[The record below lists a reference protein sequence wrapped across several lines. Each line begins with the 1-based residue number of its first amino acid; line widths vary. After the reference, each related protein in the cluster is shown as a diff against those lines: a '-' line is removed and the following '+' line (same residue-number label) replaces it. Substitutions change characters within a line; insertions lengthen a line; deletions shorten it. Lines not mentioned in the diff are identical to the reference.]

1 MKNKPFL
8 RIIILFFIIYSCHTD
23 KTKLYSSDYRI
34 FKDTPA
40 WKLAKYVRSNDT
52 EGIREEIQNNPNIIN
67 YQEPMYGM
75 SLLHLSIYNDDYQ
88 SFLQLLNLK
97 ANTEVYEEMHGETP
111 LMIAIGLKEDKY
123 FKYIEKLIEHGANVN
138 NVGKNIED
146 IQEVT
151 EKTALMHAAGQ
162 GNKKAVK
169 YLLEHKADINFVGPK
184 HDTALGYAMLGEH
197 YDIAYFLL
205 QNGADCKLILYNRYD
220 EYGNEVPVYL
230 KDLLSTDENF
240 KNSKFYFPIKQ
251 KAKELHCR

>member
-1 MKNKPFL
+1 MYNATYRGFLIKKNMKNKPYF

-97 ANTEVYEEMHGETP
+97 ADTEVYEEMHGETP

-123 FKYIEKLIEHGANVN
+123 FKYIEKLIEYGANVN
-138 NVGKNIED
+138 R
-146 IQEVT
+146 
-151 EKTALMHAAGQ
+151 
-162 GNKKAVK
+162 KK
-169 YLLEHKADINFVGPK
+169 YR
-184 HDTALGYAMLGEH
+184 
-197 YDIAYFLL
+197 
-205 QNGADCKLILYNRYD
+205 RYPRS
-220 EYGNEVPVYL
+220 N
-230 KDLLSTDENF
+230 
-240 KNSKFYFPIKQ
+240 
-251 KAKELHCR
+251 